1 MTWKNLLWGI
11 AVSAFSVHAGAADYS
26 YKPNAAEMQRMPP
39 YCQVKWNFPPTSPE
53 WKSWRDQIGSNY
65 IDVHH
70 FCAGLNFMNRYWG
83 SRNARDRGFY
93 LQSALNNFNYMA
105 KAEKPDFALRA
116 ELYSHRGE
124 VLRLMGRPGE
134 AVNDYNK
141 ALSIN
146 PKMVKPYLQLA
157 DLNVAGKS
165 PARALEAITQGLRH
179 VPDST
184 ALQRR
189 YLELGGKKPFPEPIA
204 IQAPEPAAL
213 PPAEVTQT
221 PEAVDEAAPAQAAP
235 AVAEPVGAATDA
247 PQPVIGTPTNPYCR
261 FCPPE

>member
-1 MTWKNLLWGI
+1 MTWKNLLYGI
-11 AVSAFSVHAGAADYS
+11 AAGAFSLHAGAADS
-26 YKPNAAEMQRMPP
+26 SFRANAAEMQRMPA
-39 YCQVKWNFPPTSPE
+39 YCQVKWNSPPSSPE
-53 WKSWRDQIGSNY
+53 WKSWRNQIGSNF

-83 SRNARDRGFY
+83 SRNTRDRGFY
-93 LQSALNNFNYMA
+93 LQSALNNFDYMV

-116 ELYSHRGE
+116 ELYSQRGE

-134 AVNDYNK
+134 ATADFNK
-141 ALSIN
+141 ALSVN
-146 PKMVKPYLQLA
+146 PRMVKPYLQLA
-157 DLNVAGKS
+157 DLNVAVKS
-165 PARALEAITQGLRH
+165 RDRALEAITQGLRH

-204 IQAPEPAAL
+204 IQAPEPAA
-213 PPAEVTQT
+213 PPSADVAQT
-221 PEAVDEAAPAQAAP
+221 SDAVDVAAPAQANP
-235 AVAEPVGAATDA
+235 AAAEPVGDASAAS
-247 PQPVIGTPTNPYCR
+247 QPVIGTPNNPYCR